1 MPFWTSALSE
11 PKRQHRFLVTLP
23 ILTDLDN
30 QFSFQPYLA
39 KTVTKPSY
47 EISETG
53 HQFLGNTYYY
63 PGTVTWNAI
72 ELTIVNSV
80 NPDGN
85 KLLYDAL
92 AKSGYLRPDIQEDV
106 FFNPAQAPGT
116 VNKFDATRNLGDV
129 VIQELNGMGGLVGT
143 WSLVNS
149 WITSATF
156 GDLDYAGDD
165 LLNITIGMRYDW
177 ANYEVGPAVA
187 AVAATS

>member
-23 ILTDLDN
+23 VLKSEDGA
-30 QFSFQPYLA
+30 FSFEQYLA
-39 KTVTKPSY
+39 KSVTKPSY
-47 EISETG
+47 EISETP

-63 PGTVTWNAI
+63 PGTVTWNTI

-85 KLLYDAL
+85 KLLMDAL
-92 AKSGYLRPDIQEDV
+92 TQSGYLRPDTQEDG

-116 VNKFDATRNLGDV
+116 VNKYDATRNLGDV
-129 VIQELNGMGGLVGT
+129 VIQELNGQGGLVGT
-143 WSLVNS
+143 WDLKNS
-149 WITSATF
+149 FITSATF

-165 LLNITIGMRYDW
+165 LLNIAIGMRYDW
-177 ANYEVGPAVA
+177 ANYVVCPAVS
-187 AVAATS
+187 AVTEI